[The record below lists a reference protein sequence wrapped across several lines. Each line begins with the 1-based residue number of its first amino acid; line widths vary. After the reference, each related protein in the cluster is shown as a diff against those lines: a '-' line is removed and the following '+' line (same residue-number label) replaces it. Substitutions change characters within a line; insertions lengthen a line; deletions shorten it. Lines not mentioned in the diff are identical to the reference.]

1 MTSRIDLSASDIV
14 QHQNPPKAVASNSR
28 FPFVSGQKQHE
39 NWDKTGLS
47 RFVPIGKGKKI
58 TSTKWNKRDCPFRPL
73 TETFPEK
80 SKESRIPDSLL
91 IGNISFLER
100 APCFPSFPL
109 FLLQSNPD
117 GQEAMSSVCRPR
129 PKDIR

>member
-1 MTSRIDLSASDIV
+1 MTRRIDLSASDIV

-100 APCFPSFPL
+100 APCFPS
-109 FLLQSNPD
+109 
-117 GQEAMSSVCRPR
+117 
-129 PKDIR
+129 IR